1 MGTTLNRRHALRRLA
16 AGGIGVAVTGAWVD
30 TLSALAREQGPHA
43 HAAAA
48 QAVAASGSWTPK
60 VLNPHQ
66 LATVATLSELI
77 IPATDTPGAK
87 AALVDRFI
95 DEILSKAE
103 PADRQ
108 SFEQGLAWLDTR
120 SRTLFGKDFV
130 SATAEQQTDL
140 LSKLAAP
147 ASPEALKGVDF
158 FKAIKSMT
166 ITGYYTTEI
175 GLHQELGD
183 DGVLAQA
190 TFEGCTH
197 PEHQM

>member
-1 MGTTLNRRHALRRLA
+1 MAATLNRRRALGRLA
-16 AGGIGVAVTGAWVD
+16 TGGLGVAASGLWVNA
-30 TLSALAREQGPHA
+30 LSALAREQGPHA

-48 QAVAASGSWTPK
+48 QAVTGGKWTPK
-60 VLNPHQ
+60 ILNPHQ
-66 LATVATLSELI
+66 LATVSTLSELI
-77 IPATDTPGAK
+77 IPETETPGAK

-108 SFEQGLAWLDTR
+108 RFQQGLSWLDSR

-130 SATAEQQTDL
+130 SATVEQQTEL
-140 LSKLAAP
+140 LSKLAPP
-147 ASPEALKGVDF
+147 ASREASTGVNF
-158 FKAIKSMT
+158 FTAIKSMT